1 MPAKYFQNGRDPSL
15 VGVPIFDLAND
26 SASSATSLI
35 FTLVRVIR

>member
-1 MPAKYFQNGRDPSL
+1 MAAMSA
-15 VGVPIFDLAND
+15 VPIFDLAND

>member
-1 MPAKYFQNGRDPSL
+1 MAAILRWSA
-15 VGVPIFDLAND
+15 VPIYDLAND